1 MDKIATEE
9 AVWQVCDQIK
19 AEGRKISGRA
29 VKKELGGST
38 TTIYPY
44 IESWRAGDDKSTA
57 VCEIPVDVQK
67 TILLALGQSAKKAT
81 EALTAKIAESAER
94 EKEITEEL
102 IESEQ
107 KIASLEKDL
116 SVAQAQI
123 ISLTQMRE
131 KESAVADETIV
142 GLREQIGKMDL
153 EKNDLI
159 FSRETAKTEAV
170 KIQLQLDRADLVAT
184 KSEEKVLELEKQ
196 VSVLIKTKAEAEK
209 VNAVAARHTE
219 DLSGQ
224 IAKMEENLKS
234 SGAIIVRLESE
245 RSTLIRDLNASVS
258 AFHKA
263 EGTTEQMTFRIQDG
277 AATNEQLRKELE
289 NVRKQSAL
297 VTDQMILRLQSAET
311 TTQRLREEIDSV
323 RKEPIIIKNLPSLEN
338 IIVEASSEPAQQVE
352 FPL

>member
-9 AVWQVCDQIK
+9 AVWQVCDLIL
-19 AEGRKISGRA
+19 AEGRKVSGRT

-44 IESWRAGDDKSTA
+44 IDSWRARVEKSNV

-81 EALTAKIAESAER
+81 EALTVKIEESAER

-107 KIASLEKDL
+107 KIATLENDL
-116 SVAQAQI
+116 SVAQTQI

-131 KESAVADETIV
+131 KESAVATETIV

-170 KIQLQLDRADLVAT
+170 KIQLQLDRADLAT
-184 KSEEKVLELEKQ
+184 AKAEESLLELATQ
-196 VSVLIKTKAEAEK
+196 VSVLSKAKTETEKA
-209 VNAVAARHTE
+209 NAVAERHAQ

-224 IAKMEENLKS
+224 IAKLDEQSKNT
-234 SGAIIVRLESE
+234 GATIIRLESE
-245 RSTLIRDLNASVS
+245 KSALTNELNIVMSVCR
-258 AFHKA
+258 KA
-263 EGTTEQMTFRIQDG
+263 EGVAEQMALRIQDFT
-277 AATNEQLRKELE
+277 ATNEQLRKDLE
-289 NVRKQSAL
+289 TARAESALAVKQS
-297 VTDQMILRLQSAET
+297 TLRIHEAET
-311 TTQRLREEIDSV
+311 TIHQLREEIDSV
-323 RKEPIIIKNLPSLEN
+323 KKGSIAFKNLPSAET
-338 IIVEASSEPAQQVE
+338 IIEEALSEPAQQVE